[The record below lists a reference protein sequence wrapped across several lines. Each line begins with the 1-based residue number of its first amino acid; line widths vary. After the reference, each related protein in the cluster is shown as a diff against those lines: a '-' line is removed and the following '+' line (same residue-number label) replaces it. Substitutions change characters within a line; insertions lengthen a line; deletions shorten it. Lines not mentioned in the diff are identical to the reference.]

1 MLAALLRALAPYT
14 PTLVGTFP
22 LGLAVEGSDL
32 DVACVCAPGAS
43 GLDDFER
50 VVRALP
56 GAAAVVITRVA
67 TEPPALAAQLA
78 WDGVPIEIF
87 GQPVPVTA
95 QHGFRHMIVEGRL
108 LAIGGEAL
116 RDRVRARKQAG
127 AKTEPAFAQ
136 VLGLD
141 GDPYAAVLALE
152 SSTRDALVRLVD
164 RALGDA
170 PDGELRIAAH
180 LGDRAALRPLFRI
193 ADDSD
198 VAIDGYLARGMVL
211 VASRGG
217 PAIGHVQLLGPD
229 EADARA
235 GGGWELKSLGVLA
248 AERGTGLGRRLVEA
262 AFAHARA
269 RGARRVVLSTGAAD
283 TALLRFYQRRGFR
296 FMAIE
301 RDVFVPAAGYPADL
315 EVDGIP
321 LRDQVWL
328 DAAL

>member
-1 MLAALLRALAPYT
+1 MLAALFRALAPYT

-32 DVACVCAPGAS
+32 DVACACAPGPS

-50 VVRALP
+50 RVRALP
-56 GAAAVVITRVA
+56 GAAAAVFARVA
-67 TEPPALAAQLA
+67 TEPPAVTAQLA

-108 LAIGGEAL
+108 LAIGGDAL

-127 AKTEPAFAQ
+127 AKTEPAFAR
-136 VLGLD
+136 VLGLE
-141 GDPYAAVLALE
+141 GDPYAALLALE
-152 SSTRDALVRLVD
+152 SWTHDALVRLVGG
-164 RALGDA
+164 ALGGA
-170 PDGELRIAAH
+170 SGGALRIDEH
-180 LGDRAALRPLFRI
+180 VGDRAALRPLFRI

-198 VAIDGYLARGMVL
+198 VAIDGYLERGTVL
-211 VASRGG
+211 VATRGG
-217 PAIGHVQLLGPD
+217 TPIGHVQLLGPG
-229 EADARA
+229 EAGARV
-235 GGGWELKSLGVLA
+235 GDDWELKSLAVVA

-262 AFAHARA
+262 ALAHARA
-269 RGARRVVLSTGAAD
+269 RGAARVVLSTGAAD

-296 FMAIE
+296 FVAVE

-315 EVDGIP
+315 QVDGIP

-328 DAAL
+328 DARL